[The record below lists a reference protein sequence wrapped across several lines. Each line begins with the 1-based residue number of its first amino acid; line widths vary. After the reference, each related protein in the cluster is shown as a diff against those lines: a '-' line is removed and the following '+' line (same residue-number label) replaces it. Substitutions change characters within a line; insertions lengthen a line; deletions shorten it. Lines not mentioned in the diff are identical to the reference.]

1 MSTDYSSSFDPVDY
15 LKARWEGIPTAS
27 YIRYNIANF
36 LIQFYQDIHR
46 QLDTTSI
53 QLLELAGGP
62 ALGNIIGAGPYV
74 SKITFTDYLPSNV
87 EQVALWKE
95 KSPKAFNWDSV
106 FQHVVKE
113 TVGEEADITAIA
125 ANWQEQLRKKI
136 TTLGHCDFTREGFID
151 PSLIP
156 AGGFDVLVT
165 SGSLESV
172 AKNEADLT
180 AMLKTCHSLLRE
192 GGFLAVAIFG
202 KASTYQVNPD
212 DDKNIFYNLYLTEE
226 IARKA
231 LTEAGFTI
239 ERFKLLQNNQ
249 SELVPNECY
258 WYVARKT

>member
-36 LIQFYQDIHR
+36 LIQFYQDIH
-46 QLDTTSI
+46 QKLDTTGI

-74 SKITFTDYLPSNV
+74 SKITFTDYLPLNL

-106 FQHVVKE
+106 FQRIVKE

-125 ANWQEQLRKKI
+125 ADWEEQLRKKI

-151 PSLIP
+151 PSLVP

-165 SGSLESV
+165 TGSLESV
-172 AKNEADLT
+172 AKDETDFT

-192 GGFLAVAIFG
+192 GGFLAVAIYG
-202 KASTYQVNPD
+202 KASTYQLSPN
-212 DDKNIFYNLYLTEE
+212 DDKKIFYFLYLTEE
-226 IARKA
+226 MARKA
-231 LTEAGFTI
+231 ITEAGFTI
-239 ERFKLLQNNQ
+239 ERFKMVEGDQ
-249 SELVPNECY
+249 SKYVPNECY
-258 WYVARKT
+258 CYVARKA